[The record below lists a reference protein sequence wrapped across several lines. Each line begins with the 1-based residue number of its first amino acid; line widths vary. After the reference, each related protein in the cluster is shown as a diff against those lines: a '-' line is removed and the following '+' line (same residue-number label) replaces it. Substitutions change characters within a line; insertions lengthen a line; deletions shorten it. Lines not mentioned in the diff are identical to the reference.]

1 MRNARFRA
9 SASQTGHCGSAWHR
23 LTLLVLAAQCLGGHV
38 PLPRKAPHDGG
49 KLSRLSDSFDFGRSG
64 HNIQI
69 LDDGR
74 LLVAGGAWGDLG
86 GEQWAEIIDS
96 KISKINTL
104 EKPMAHL
111 RSGATQA
118 KLPDGRIMLIGGAA
132 DFDDAL
138 GTTDIF
144 DPKSDKFIEGPAMAE
159 ARAGHASVTLPDGR
173 IIVFGGSNGDN
184 FSGSAE
190 IWEPATG
197 SFRTLSSQMK
207 TARSGHTA
215 TLLNSTTVAII
226 GGETSPAEKTA
237 GDDAGYLAEI
247 ELFDIPTLSFIPETY
262 RLQTGR
268 TFHTTT
274 ALDENRILIAGGLS
288 APQQG
293 TDHIEIFD
301 LRTKTVVFGGLL
313 TGARALHT
321 GSRLRDGTILFAGG
335 VGQGTPLASTERC
348 TVSNSDEVLCSAGP
362 KMSITR
368 WMHAATLL
376 PDGRLMIS
384 GGLSETPE
392 RKRKRSGPSRRL
404 EIFTP

>member
-1 MRNARFRA
+1 MRNARCRA
-9 SASQTGHCGSAWHR
+9 SASQTGHCGPAWHR
-23 LTLLVLAAQCLGGHV
+23 LTLLVLAAQCLGGHF

-64 HNIQI
+64 HNVQV

-96 KISKINTL
+96 KILKIDTL
-104 EKPMAHL
+104 EKPMEHL

-118 KLPDGRIMLIGGAA
+118 KLPDGRI
-132 DFDDAL
+132 
-138 GTTDIF
+138 
-144 DPKSDKFIEGPAMAE
+144 
-159 ARAGHASVTLPDGR
+159 
-173 IIVFGGSNGDN
+173 IVFGGSNGDT

-190 IWEPATG
+190 IWVPATG
-197 SFRTLSSQMK
+197 SFRTLSSRMK

-226 GGETSPAEKTA
+226 GGETSPSEKTT
-237 GDDAGYLAEI
+237 GDDAGYLSEI
-247 ELFDIPTLSFIPETY
+247 ELFDIPSLSFLPETC

-268 TFHTTT
+268 IFHTTT
-274 ALDENRILIAGGLS
+274 AVDENRILIAGGLS

-335 VGQGTPLASTERC
+335 VGQGKPLAGTERC

-392 RKRKRSGPSRRL
+392 RKRKRSGPSRSL